1 MNFPPNSFSSATLLD
16 SDAMRLFL
24 AALVTLWGLAT
35 AQNGLTLYLPLDN
48 RPPNWLPCTWGLVI
62 CPPAEL
68 YKGRGGAD
76 PAQLAQWLNQTSG
89 TTLVV
94 SLDALIYGG
103 LVQSRN
109 SEISAQEAKGR
120 LAPALAWKARTG
132 GRVLAFG
139 VIPRAP
145 DSKNRARNLEVLRS
159 LTPDSGFDYVEVPW
173 DDALPGSPALAEA
186 ATLSVFTRPGA
197 DEAGQ
202 ILLLRALRPGLKVKV
217 LYDNPAAAE
226 QIVRYDGIP
235 LKESIARLLKSAGA
249 EQVETRPDLVLVA
262 YTGPDPR
269 QGLLTI
275 LRGLREGRVAVADI
289 ARVNRGDA
297 ALMKYLLGTEEL
309 PKLAS
314 YSAWG
319 TPSNNV
325 GTALAQ
331 GGLFLDDS
339 EKRTEGLARSWLE
352 YLWGEIG
359 RTWVRD
365 RFPEPLTDEAQRYVL
380 ERLKR
385 EPTPVLELGKLEL
398 TGLRTPWRRSFEAY
412 LEWDWQNAGIL
423 P

>member
-1 MNFPPNSFSSATLLD
+1 
-16 SDAMRLFL
+16 MRLFL
-24 AALVTLWGLAT
+24 AALVTLCGLAT
-35 AQNGLTLYLPLDN
+35 AQSGLTLYLPLDN

-68 YKGRGGAD
+68 YKGRDGAD
-76 PAQLAQWLNQTSG
+76 PASLAEWLGRTSG
-89 TTLVV
+89 TALIA

-109 SEISAQEAKGR
+109 SEISGEEAKGR
-120 LAPALAWKARTG
+120 LAPALAWKTRTG

-145 DSKNRARNLEVLRS
+145 DSKNRERNLEVLRS
-159 LTPDSGFDYVEVPW
+159 LTPESGFDYLEVPW

-202 ILLLRALRPGLKVKV
+202 ILLLRALRPGVRVKV
-217 LYDNPAAAE
+217 LYDNPAAAK

-235 LKESIARLLKSAGA
+235 LEQSVARLLQSAGA
-249 EQVETRPDLVLVA
+249 VQVDTKPDLVLVA
-262 YTGPDPR
+262 YAGPDPR

-275 LRGLREGRVAVADI
+275 LRGLRDGRVAIADI

-309 PKLAS
+309 PQLAS

-319 TPSNNV
+319 TPSNNI

-331 GGLFLDDS
+331 GGLFLNDPG
-339 EKRTEGLARSWLE
+339 KRTEVLARSWLE

-359 RTWVRD
+359 RPWVRD

-380 ERLKR
+380 ERLQR
-385 EPTPVLELGKLEL
+385 EPTPVLDLGKLEL
-398 TGLRTPWRRSFEAY
+398 TGLQTPWRRSFEANF
-412 LEWDWQNAGIL
+412 EWRWQDVGIL

>member
-1 MNFPPNSFSSATLLD
+1 MRTLLV
-16 SDAMRLFL
+16 L
-24 AALVTLWGLAT
+24 AVALCGLTT
-35 AQNGLTLYLPLDN
+35 AQSGLTLYIPLDN
-48 RPPNWLPCTWGLVI
+48 RPPNWLPCTWNLVI

-68 YKGRGGAD
+68 YKGQSGAD
-76 PAQLAQWLNQTSG
+76 PSQLAEWLSQNSG
-89 TTLVV
+89 STLVV

-109 SEISAQEAKGR
+109 SDISVAEAQGR
-120 LAPALAWKARTG
+120 MAPALAWKARTG

-159 LTPDSGFDYVEVPW
+159 LTPDSGFDYVEVAW
-173 DDALPGSPALAEA
+173 DDALPGSPAIAEA

-197 DEAGQ
+197 DEVGQ
-202 ILLLRALRPGLKVKV
+202 VLLLRALHPGLRVKV
-217 LYDNPAAAE
+217 LYDNPQAAR
-226 QIVRYDGIP
+226 QVVRYDGIP
-235 LKESIARLLKSAGA
+235 LQESIARILKSAA
-249 EQVETRPDLVLVA
+249 AQQVESQPDLVLVA

-275 LRGLREGRVAVADI
+275 LRGLREGRVAIADI
-289 ARVNRGDA
+289 ARVNRGDTP
-297 ALMKYLLGTEEL
+297 LMKYLLGT
-309 PKLAS
+309 KQFSQLAS

-331 GGLFLDDS
+331 GGLFLGDPVR
-339 EKRTEGLARSWLE
+339 RTEVLARAWFE

-359 RTWVRD
+359 RPWVRA
-365 RFPEPLTDEAQRYVL
+365 RFPEPLTNEAARYVL
-380 ERLKR
+380 KRLQE
-385 EPTPVLELGKLEL
+385 EPTPVLGLGKLEL
-398 TGLRTPWRRSFEAY
+398 TGLQVPWHRSFEAY
-412 LEWDWQNAGIL
+412 FEWGWQNAGSL